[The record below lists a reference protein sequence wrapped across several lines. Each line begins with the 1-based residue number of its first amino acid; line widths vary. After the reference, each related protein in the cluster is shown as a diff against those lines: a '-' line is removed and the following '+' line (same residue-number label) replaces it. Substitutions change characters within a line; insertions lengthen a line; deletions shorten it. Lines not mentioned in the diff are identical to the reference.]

1 MKGKLVL
8 EDGSVFHGEL
18 VQACDAVG
26 EVVFYTGMGGYH
38 DVLSDPSYSGQIVT
52 MTYPLMGNIG
62 MIDLLEQKPFVGGFI
77 ISELCEKPNH
87 YLNKTTLCE
96 YLEKT
101 NTPCL
106 YNVDTRAITRHIRN
120 NGTMRG
126 VIVADDMAQAD
137 VDALLAQAAVTNL
150 VEAVTT
156 KEAYA
161 VGEGDVHVVV
171 LDLGVKPGVLDFL
184 QNKGARVTVVP
195 ATATADEILA
205 LDPSGI
211 VISNGPGNP
220 KDVSADVVATV
231 KALAGQK
238 PMLGVALGHQVIAL
252 ALGADTKKLKF
263 GHRGANQPVKDL
275 ANGRV
280 YIMSENYSYVVD
292 EASLAGTELEVL
304 QKNVN
309 DDSVEALRH
318 KSLPIFTIQYYPEAN
333 VETADN
339 YEVVGQFW
347 ALMEKGE

>member
-1 MKGKLVL
+1 
-8 EDGSVFHGEL
+8 
-18 VQACDAVG
+18 
-26 EVVFYTGMGGYH
+26 
-38 DVLSDPSYSGQIVT
+38 
-52 MTYPLMGNIG
+52 
-62 MIDLLEQKPFVGGFI
+62 
-77 ISELCEKPNH
+77 
-87 YLNKTTLCE
+87 
-96 YLEKT
+96 
-101 NTPCL
+101 
-106 YNVDTRAITRHIRN
+106 
-120 NGTMRG
+120 
-126 VIVADDMAQAD
+126 
-137 VDALLAQAAVTNL
+137 
-150 VEAVTT
+150 
-156 KEAYA
+156 
-161 VGEGDVHVVV
+161 
-171 LDLGVKPGVLDFL
+171 L

-195 ATATADEILA
+195 ATTAAEEILA

-231 KALAGQK
+231 KALAGKK

-318 KSLPIFTIQYYPEAN
+318 KSLPIFTIQYYQEAN

>member
-1 MKGKLVL
+1 MKGKLVF

-18 VQACDAVG
+18 LQAGTAVG

-38 DVLSDPSYSGQIVT
+38 DVLSDPSYSGQIIT

-77 ISELCEKPNH
+77 ISELCDKPNH
-87 YLNKTTLCE
+87 YLEQTTLRA
-96 YLEKT
+96 YLEKM

-120 NGTMRG
+120 NGTMKG
-126 VIVADDMAQAD
+126 VIVADDTAQAD
-137 VDALLAQAAVTNL
+137 VEALLAQTAQANL
-150 VEAVTT
+150 VEEVTT

-161 VGEGDVHVVV
+161 VGEGEVHVVV
-171 LDLGVKPGVLDFL
+171 LDLGVKPDVLNFL

-195 ATATADEILA
+195 AQTTAEEILA
-205 LDPSGI
+205 LDPDGI

-220 KDVSADVVATV
+220 KDVSADVTATV
-231 KALAGQK
+231 KALAGKK
-238 PMLGVALGHQVIAL
+238 PMLGIALGHQVIAL
-252 ALGADTKKLKF
+252 ALGADTRKLKF

-280 YIMSENYSYVVD
+280 YIMAENYSYVVD
-292 EASLAGTELEVL
+292 EASLEAAELEVL

-318 KSLPIFTIQYYPEAN
+318 TSLPIFTIQYYPESN

-339 YEVVGQFW
+339 YEVVDQFW
-347 ALMEKGE
+347 TLMEKGE

>member
-1 MKGKLVL
+1 MKGKLVF
-8 EDGSVFHGEL
+8 EDGSVFHGDL
-18 VQACDAVG
+18 VQAADAVG

-62 MIDLLEQKPFVGGFI
+62 MVDLLEQKPFAAGFI

-87 YLNKTTLCE
+87 YLNKTTLRE

-120 NGTMRG
+120 NGTMKG
-126 VIVADDMAQAD
+126 VIVADDTAQAD
-137 VDALLAQAAVTNL
+137 IDALLAQQEDTAL

-156 KEAYA
+156 KEAYTA
-161 VGEGDVHVVV
+161 GEGDAHVVV
-171 LDLGVKPGVLDFL
+171 LDLGVKPDVLKFL

-195 ATATADEILA
+195 AQTSAEEILA

-220 KDVSADVVATV
+220 KDVAAEIVATV
-231 KALAGQK
+231 KALAGKK
-238 PMLGVALGHQVIAL
+238 PMLGIALGHQTIAL
-252 ALGADTKKLKF
+252 ALGADTCKLKF

-292 EASLAGTELEVL
+292 EASLAATELEVL

-318 KSLPIFTIQYYPEAN
+318 KSLPIFTIQYYPESN
-333 VETADN
+333 IETADN
-339 YEVVGQFW
+339 YEVIDQFW